1 MINSSPPRATTLG
14 SEEERIDAIV
24 RSGPGGAVAVAGIA
38 TAVVIALW
46 IAFYLFVFLPR
57 SI

>member
-1 MINSSPPRATTLG
+1 MINSSPPRATTPG
-14 SEEERIDAIV
+14 SEDERIDAIV

>member
-1 MINSSPPRATTLG
+1 MINSPAPQSTSSTEDEAV
-14 SEEERIDAIV
+14 DMIV
-24 RSGPGGAVAVAGIA
+24 SSGPGGAIAVAGIA

-57 SI
+57 SV

>member
-1 MINSSPPRATTLG
+1 MINSSPSRATTRG